1 MYEGPI
7 VTPVGEGDVQGGSAG
22 SPMSFRTSGRG
33 KAGRSCT
40 AGETEAQ
47 RGGARPWALPG
58 VGGCSRHL
66 PHHPESFPWA
76 SAPREGAR
84 RKADTPLGPPEP
96 RGPDRPQ
103 LGAVSRTPHEP
114 VRVRVRIPCQSPG
127 HSQPDSVV
135 LPSAEGRIRGQAWTR
150 CPAPAWTRREAPGC
164 LGSASCWPRDFR
176 RFPSGLFLLWKLVGF

>member
-47 RGGARPWALPG
+47 RG

-103 LGAVSRTPHEP
+103 LGALSRTPHEP

-127 HSQPDSVV
+127 HSQPDSAV
-135 LPSAEGRIRGQAWTR
+135 LPSTEGRIRGQAWTR

>member
-7 VTPVGEGDVQGGSAG
+7 VTPVGEGDVQGGLAG

-33 KAGRSCT
+33 KAGHSCT

-127 HSQPDSVV
+127 HSQPDSAV
-135 LPSAEGRIRGQAWTR
+135 LPSAEGRIGVRPGRDAQRRPGRDTR
-150 CPAPAWTRREAPGC
+150 LWAVSAPPPAGLAT
-164 LGSASCWPRDFR
+164 SAGFR
-176 RFPSGLFLLWKLVGF
+176 RACFSSGS

>member
-33 KAGRSCT
+33 KAGHSCT

-127 HSQPDSVV
+127 HSQPDSAV

-150 CPAPAWTRREAPGC
+150 REALGC

-176 RFPSGLFLLWKLVGF
+176 RFPPSLFLLWKLVGF

>member
-33 KAGRSCT
+33 KAGHSCT

-127 HSQPDSVV
+127 HSQPDSAV
-135 LPSAEGRIRGQAWTR
+135 LPSAEGRIRGQ
-150 CPAPAWTRREAPGC
+150 AWTRREAPGC
-164 LGSASCWPRDFR
+164 LGSASCWPHDFC